1 MWHEEPEEMMEYLK
15 SVFRVDI
22 DYRLVLKYLLKT
34 RFLDDIS
41 NDVLTIMDSLN
52 FNQCYSYLCY
62 SKRRLAQK
70 YFGVNDPD
78 YYEWETHIF
87 FDDAFKKGPAD
98 APGDKPVRYHYKY
111 YYSNLRQKHCKI
123 GSWFTDLFKFV
134 FNFR

>member
-78 YYEWETHIF
+78 FYEWETHIF
-87 FDDAFKKGPAD
+87 FDDAFKKGPPD
-98 APGDKPVRYHYKY
+98 TPLDKPVRYNILFCMVFIMTLIMTLPSLQYCMYKH
-111 YYSNLRQKHCKI
+111 SR
-123 GSWFTDLFKFV
+123 
-134 FNFR
+134 

>member
-1 MWHEEPEEMMEYLK
+1 MWHENAEEMMEYLK
-15 SVFRVDI
+15 SVFRVDV
-22 DYRLVLKYLLKT
+22 DYRFENEICLYQT
-34 RFLDDIS
+34 RIMCIYEFD
-41 NDVLTIMDSLN
+41 NCFYHLTIFFS
-52 FNQCYSYLCY
+52 Y

-111 YYSNLRQKHCKI
+111 YHSNLRKNTVKLSNKLLVHRLVQICCH
-123 GSWFTDLFKFV
+123 
-134 FNFR
+134 FR